1 MVPAG
6 THVPL
11 PEQKGAAWKVPP
23 VHDGEP
29 QDVDGRPCVQ
39 PLEPLQVPVLPQG
52 KLAGHWPAGAVVP
65 AASGVQVPGVVPLQV
80 WQVPQA
86 ALPQQ
91 TPLTQAP
98 LVHWFAPPQAVP
110 SACLPAQVPAVLALP
125 VQ

>member
-1 MVPAG
+1 VAPAG
-6 THVPL
+6 VHVPL
-11 PEQKGAAWKVPP
+11 PEQTGSSWRVAP
-23 VHDGEP
+23 VHDGVP
-29 QDVDGRPCVQ
+29 QDSPSRPCVQ

-65 AASGVQVPGVVPLQV
+65 AAIGVQVPGVVPLQV

-91 TPLTQAP
+91 TPSTQAA
-98 LVHWFAPPQAVP
+98 LVHSFAPPQGVP
-110 SACLPAQVPAVLALP
+110 FAFLATQVPGVLALP